1 MVHIDRIAATA
12 RSVQGSSA
20 CRRLRREGF
29 VPGNLYGHEQDPEMI
44 SFEAESIRHFIE
56 SGTKVAD
63 LEVDGRTEKVL
74 LRDVQWNTFS
84 TEVLHCDFLRVDPN
98 ERIETDVPLILR
110 GTAPG
115 SLAGGIVEQPLHS
128 LHVDCLAVEL
138 PDSID
143 VRITSLQVEDSLC
156 VKDLAGLPP
165 SLNILTPEDEV
176 IVHVLRPRAEEEA
189 EAPAEGEGEVEEAPA
204 EE

>member
-44 SFEAESIRHFIE
+44 AFDAESIRHFIE

-63 LEVDGRTEKVL
+63 IDVDGRTEKVL

-84 TEVLHCDFLRVDPN
+84 TEVLHCDFLRVNPN

-128 LHVDCLAVEL
+128 LHIDCLAVEM

-143 VRITSLQVEDSLC
+143 VRITALQIDESLC
-156 VKDLAGLPP
+156 VKDLTGLPP
-165 SLNILTPEDEV
+165 SLNVLTPEDEV
-176 IVHVLRPRAEEEA
+176 IVHVLRPAAE
-189 EAPAEGEGEVEEAPA
+189 EEAPA
-204 EE
+204 EDEAEEPATEE